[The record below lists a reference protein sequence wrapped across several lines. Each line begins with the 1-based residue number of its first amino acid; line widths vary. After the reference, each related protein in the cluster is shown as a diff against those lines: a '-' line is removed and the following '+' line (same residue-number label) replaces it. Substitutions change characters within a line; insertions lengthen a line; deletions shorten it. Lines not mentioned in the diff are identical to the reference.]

1 MEFAQDS
8 SQIQEGSNVAI
19 ESLEETLSTEPIPEQ
34 DKDTK
39 DTNDTSLEVKD
50 ANEESSST
58 DDKEADPEANPEAD
72 PEAELEADPQAELK
86 TENVPEAETTVD
98 STETKEG
105 ASTPEVLEPVI
116 IVEDKKK
123 SDIDEITT
131 NL

>member
-1 MEFAQDS
+1 MA
-8 SQIQEGSNVAI
+8 
-19 ESLEETLSTEPIPEQ
+19 EQ
-34 DKDTK
+34 
-39 DTNDTSLEVKD
+39 
-50 ANEESSST
+50 
-58 DDKEADPEANPEAD
+58 
-72 PEAELEADPQAELK
+72 
-86 TENVPEAETTVD
+86 TENAETTVD